1 MTEANPNWKL
11 QDIVAYLPEIPRGNM
26 DQRGPAEFILE
37 AFADPGSVKEVVK
50 GILHTIFF
58 HRYFPLITPQ
68 TRPVLSL
75 ALPYV
80 SDVELETLIEQRAA
94 LLERQLDAERSAH
107 HHHHNQNHHAAAPG
121 GGGGADGGGRGQVSV
136 RFLERKR
143 RKAWIVRGEEEV
155 CWEVW
160 TVKVTVAEPKTEN
173 ERAKVRQA
181 TEQTLLAAVRK
192 IMKYVNANKDHIPPI
207 TATSGNPFPYQ
218 IAVNQKEAGWAARM
232 GIY

>member
-1 MTEANPNWKL
+1 MSPVLTRP
-11 QDIVAYLPEIPRGNM
+11 P
-26 DQRGPAEFILE
+26 
-37 AFADPGSVKEVVK
+37 

-94 LLERQLDAERSAH
+94 LLERGAH
-107 HHHHNQNHHAAAPG
+107 GHHAG
-121 GGGGADGGGRGQVSV
+121 TEGGGRGQVSV

-143 RKAWIVRGEEEV
+143 RKGWIGRGEDEV

-173 ERAKVRQA
+173 GELSLVPYHPLTRSLAYAFRYRVECKAHGEKTANGRGKERAKVRQA

-192 IMKYVNANKDHIPPI
+192 IMKYVGANKDHIPPI

-218 IAVNQKEAGWAARM
+218 IAVNQKDAGWAARM